1 MTAAWQTIS
10 GITWKTNTPGT
21 RWFTE
26 GGWTLRLAAIDGVD
40 GWYLTG
46 PGVDQ
51 QWMSIQ
57 FVASARNAARVIGE
71 GDR

>member
-1 MTAAWQTIS
+1 MTAAWQTVN
-10 GITWKTNTPGT
+10 GITWKTNDAGS
-21 RWFTE
+21 RWFAD
-26 GGWTLRLAAIDGVD
+26 GGWSLRLGVIDGVD

-46 PGVDQ
+46 PGVDR

-57 FVASARNAARVIGE
+57 FVASARHAARVICE